1 MKKWEYDW
9 DEPRNM
15 AEHQESLIKRG
26 EKGWELVSVLM
37 VNTLDTEMR
46 FYWKREII
54 DEINKTK

>member
-15 AEHQESLIKRG
+15 VEHQEALIKRG
-26 EKGWELVSVLM
+26 EKGWELVSVL
-37 VNTLDTEMR
+37 VFGKSDEEIR

-54 DEINKTK
+54 